1 MTVRRCSAGRRL
13 QRQGFG
19 GRREAGAEPS
29 GGEQVL
35 PWHRRAVW
43 TDGDPAGRDRDN
55 PLTKSGSTLTDLA
68 PFRASNHRPVLLT
81 ARMKS
86 GRNQASDASVPD
98 EPPKDWYI
106 RIIDVNVNDQ
116 RESATYT
123 AR

>member
-1 MTVRRCSAGRRL
+1 
-13 QRQGFG
+13 
-19 GRREAGAEPS
+19 
-29 GGEQVL
+29 
-35 PWHRRAVW
+35 
-43 TDGDPAGRDRDN
+43 
-55 PLTKSGSTLTDLA
+55 
-68 PFRASNHRPVLLT
+68 
-81 ARMKS
+81 MKS